1 MLVCVIILALGG
13 PPIERERKRMKEKE
27 REREDH
33 MSLMIN

>member
-13 PPIERERKRMKEKE
+13 PPTERERKRMKEKG